1 MDSQQHLNELENKIN
16 ILSVDVQN
24 LKKEYSNLNNK
35 LDILVNNLINL
46 DNKEDIN
53 K

>member
-24 LKKEYSNLNNK
+24 LTKEYDKINNK
-35 LDILVNNLINL
+35 LYILVNYLI
-46 DNKEDIN
+46 KIF
-53 K
+53 